1 MSKISVLIIGAGGI
15 ADSHLNSLNKMKEY
29 NLYGIFSRTQRKPNL
44 LAKKYGIQKVLRDFK
59 DIYSQKN
66 NFDLIM
72 ILVNVD
78 QILNIF
84 EKVKHLKKFIFFEKP
99 IGINLKESLYITQE
113 VKKLKIR
120 SFVGFNRRYY
130 SVLNKGLKKLKSNN
144 KKIVSLTVEGNE
156 RIWQIKKI
164 KKHHK
169 YLKFWPFVNSIHTVD
184 LVRYVAGEIDYN
196 NFFKINSKNSYYAT
210 MKSKNNIIVSYIS
223 NYDYLDGWSVKIY
236 NNLGEYIYLKPL
248 EECVFITKKST
259 KNITKDISDKNFKPG
274 FRSMHKDLYKEFK
287 KNHTFN
293 SKSNV
298 NDALKSVNLVNRI
311 FFND

>member
-99 IGINLKESLYITQE
+99 IGINLKESMYITKE

-130 SVLNKGLKKLKSNN
+130 SVLHKGLKKLKSNN

-164 KKHHK
+164 KKHLK

-236 NNLGEYIYLKPL
+236 NNFGEYIYLKPL
-248 EECVFITKKST
+248 EECVFITKKSK
-259 KNITKDISDKNFKPG
+259 KNITKDISDKKFKPG
-274 FRSMHKDLYKEFK
+274 FRSMHKDLYKEFRK
-287 KNHTFN
+287 SYTLN

-298 NDALKSVNLVNRI
+298 NDALKSVNLVNNI
-311 FFND
+311 FFKS